1 RIGVVSTLPLASD
14 PEAGGAPW
22 AIWQVLSASYDLVPL
37 DPARFDRVP
46 PGLDALMVVHPD
58 GFADAAWATLDQA
71 LMAGLPVL
79 LFADPFSEA
88 TALRRPPERLFA
100 PAASGLGPL
109 AASLGVD
116 ITARQV
122 VGDPEAAVEVD
133 LGQGGRRDPVRYLP
147 WLDLGADVLSGPA
160 RLAAG
165 VDTLSLA
172 TAGLIELA
180 PEATLTATPLVT
192 AGPQAGPIA
201 VQRVAVAPDPRALL
215 ADHAAQDTPAVL
227 ALHLSGAAVSAFPD
241 GPPAGADAEPPD
253 GWRTETDALDL
264 TVIADSD
271 LLDDRFWT
279 VPTEDGWTPVTDNAR
294 WIANLLDD
302 RLGLIDLSGL
312 YARSIDERPF
322 TRLEHLRR
330 AAEAEYRD
338 REDALLA
345 DLAAAED
352 ELRRLSADPE
362 ADPATLT
369 DRLGETR
376 AELRRRLV
384 DTRQELRAVRL
395 ALNRDIDRAEQTV
408 VLAVLAAPFAAVA
421 LLAALAMLARRWR
434 RLPALG
440 RRRA

>member
-1 RIGVVSTLPLASD
+1 MSKSD
-14 PEAGGAPW
+14 ARAQHDQERGGERAAAP
-22 AIWQVLSASYDLVPL
+22 S
-37 DPARFDRVP
+37 P
-46 PGLDALMVVHPD
+46 PGHS
-58 GFADAAWATLDQA
+58 
-71 LMAGLPVL
+71 LPS
-79 LFADPFSEA
+79 P
-88 TALRRPPERLFA
+88 RPPGRFA
-100 PAASGLGPL
+100 P
-109 AASLGVD
+109 
-116 ITARQV
+116 
-122 VGDPEAAVEVD
+122 
-133 LGQGGRRDPVRYLP
+133 
-147 WLDLGADVLSGPA
+147 
-160 RLAAG
+160 
-165 VDTLSLA
+165 
-172 TAGLIELA
+172 
-180 PEATLTATPLVT
+180 
-192 AGPQAGPIA
+192 
-201 VQRVAVAPDPRALL
+201 
-215 ADHAAQDTPAVL
+215 
-227 ALHLSGAAVSAFPD
+227 
-241 GPPAGADAEPPD
+241 
-253 GWRTETDALDL
+253 TDALDL

-338 REDALLA
+338 RGDALLA

-369 DRLGETR
+369 DLLGETR